1 MNRSRYIA
9 VNITRRLTYTYACSI
24 CARTT
29 HYIYMH
35 AYAYA
40 HAYTSDDAYAGA
52 NANADATATAAT
64 AATATL
70 GPHTSTTGH
79 GRTHMPLP
87 TLAAPLLNHT
97 PFAQRSTPQQARRRT
112 STHWPLTSLA
122 QATHAHQMR
131 GPCRPFGRLAM
142 TDGMDRCSGAP
153 PLQLGRVTEARRDRA
168 AGHITHARAA

>member
-1 MNRSRYIA
+1 M
-9 VNITRRLTYTYACSI
+9 NITRRLTYTYACSI
-24 CARTT
+24 CAQTT
-29 HYIYMH
+29 HYIH
-35 AYAYA
+35 GYAYA

-52 NANADATATAAT
+52 NADATATAT

-97 PFAQRSTPQQARRRT
+97 PFAQRSTPQQAGHRT

-122 QATHAHQMR
+122 QAT
-131 GPCRPFGRLAM
+131 PE
-142 TDGMDRCSGAP
+142 
-153 PLQLGRVTEARRDRA
+153 QLFTA
-168 AGHITHARAA
+168 